1 MTSDHPLRRVLA
13 HVCSSDT
20 MARVVDP
27 VLADMR
33 FENGRPVWRGYLT
46 LARALTVHAAL
57 SLPGAVSRLW
67 TDDDRAIPRAVSM
80 CVVTALLIAVPLVA
94 PPALNVGR
102 LYSWR
107 AVILLVPQAL
117 VLALPA
123 SLLVAIP
130 MGFRRTTTGR
140 VVVRGLVLSVLC
152 AAVTLVLMI
161 RVMPDANQAFRV
173 EVAQRLAPRPVH
185 VPRGSIEMTLRELR
199 EHIEVLRLTPGGV
212 RVARRLEYTYHLKLA
227 LSMVA
232 LPLGLLSISMA
243 RSTRSRMRLL
253 LLGAGTIVMY
263 GCVLFAVDAVALNVM
278 ERSAAIPPAAAAW
291 LPVAILSLVA
301 ALAHRALTP
310 RAQSPVA

>member
-1 MTSDHPLRRVLA
+1 RIQGAAETRHGLRHPRTHGRQRLRPLAGRRRARRRRRSPPAALRGDSAGPARAEGVDDAAAPSRAGDCPMTSDHPLRRVLA
-13 HVCSSDT
+13 HVCSPDT

-27 VLADMR
+27 VLADLR

-80 CVVTALLIAVPLVA
+80 CVVTALLIAAPLVA

-152 AAVTLVLMI
+152 AALTLALRI
-161 RVMPDANQAFRV
+161 RVMPDVNQALRV

-232 LPLGLLSISMA
+232 LPLGVLSISMA
-243 RSTRSRMRLL
+243 R
-253 LLGAGTIVMY
+253 
-263 GCVLFAVDAVALNVM
+263 
-278 ERSAAIPPAAAAW
+278 
-291 LPVAILSLVA
+291 
-301 ALAHRALTP
+301 
-310 RAQSPVA
+310 